1 MSTAN
6 RKYSRRLLKIPTPE
20 FYVFYNGEDPYPSNK
35 TLKLSDAFIEKPIE
49 ANLELTVK
57 IININRQNRHPVLQN
72 CKTMQEYSIFVETVR
87 KWKEIDTQTGFQK
100 AVEECLSID
109 VHPCTSIEGKFVEQ
123 TCYCVE
129 PPPSVAVL
137 QNQPFANR
145 WNRC

>member
-123 TCYCVE
+123 TCCCIE
-129 PPPSVAVL
+129 PPPSVAVI
-137 QNQPFANR
+137 
-145 WNRC
+145 